1 MNLLIIVIELLL
13 AIVLFFMMNIL
24 KENKLNRIDTIV
36 IPNISMIILACIFP
50 KLKDYMILLLFFYL
64 VLDFIYVFIITKQGL
79 FKNEKVYYVNIFL
92 SLIFGLCVYHFFLL
106 KVEYAFIDMDVFK
119 NFIWILIILYFY
131 QKFNLKSIKLDK
143 FENENMDK
151 TYQEFVVVC
160 YAKLKNKYGYLIKT
174 DPVIENILYSFMI
187 YETHEKSSKY
197 LLRLKDKFKNKK
209 HTYSIL
215 NVESDNK
222 ISDEE
227 AIVLIKEKL
236 ESKYKKIKKDKEL
249 IEEKLIK
256 EKYKQ
261 SKDFKEIENILNI
274 IKDFNKGV

>member
-36 IPNISMIILACIFP
+36 IPNISMIILACVFP

-64 VLDFIYVFIITKQGL
+64 ILDFIYVFLITKQGL
-79 FKNEKVYYVNIFL
+79 FKNEKVYYLNIFL

-106 KVEYAFIDMDVFK
+106 KVDYAFIDMNVFK

-131 QKFNLKSIKLDK
+131 QKINLKSIKLDK
-143 FENENMDK
+143 FEEDNKDK
-151 TYQEFVVVC
+151 TFQEFVVVC

-174 DPVIENILYSFMI
+174 DSIIEDMLYSYMI
-187 YETHEKSSKY
+187 YETYKKSDKY
-197 LLRLKDKFKNKK
+197 LINLKNKFKSKK
-209 HTYSIL
+209 HYYSIL
-215 NVESDNK
+215 NIESDTK
-222 ISDEE
+222 LTDEE

-236 ESKYKKIKKDKEL
+236 ENKYKKIKKDKDV
-249 IEEKLIK
+249 EEKLIK
-256 EKYKQ
+256 EKYKTN
-261 SKDFKEIENILNI
+261 KDIKEIENILNI
-274 IKDFNKGV
+274 LKDFNNK

>member
-13 AIVLFFMMNIL
+13 AFVLFFMMNIL
-24 KENKLNRIDTIV
+24 KEHKLNRIDTIV

-64 VLDFIYVFIITKQGL
+64 VLDFIYVFLVTKQGL
-79 FKNEKVYYVNIFL
+79 FKNEKVYYLNIFL

-106 KVEYAFIDMDVFK
+106 KVDYAFIDMNVFK

-131 QKFNLKSIKLDK
+131 QKINLKSIKLDK
-143 FENENMDK
+143 FEEDNKDK
-151 TYQEFVVVC
+151 TFQEFVVVC

-174 DPVIENILYSFMI
+174 DSIIEDMLYSYMI
-187 YETHEKSSKY
+187 YETYKKSDKY
-197 LLRLKDKFKNKK
+197 LINLKNKFKSKK

-215 NVESDNK
+215 NIESDNK
-222 ISDEE
+222 LSDEE

-236 ESKYKKIKKDKEL
+236 ENKYKKNKKDKD
-249 IEEKLIK
+249 ISEKLIK
-256 EKYKQ
+256 EKYKTN
-261 SKDFKEIENILNI
+261 KDIKEIENILNI
-274 IKDFNKGV
+274 LKEFNNK